1 LNGAAEFLYSVT
13 GFGKIEIGADMRRT
27 PWKKILLALVLGLP
41 VLCLVAGAA
50 SYLSNQSLPQHSP
63 VIEHLS
69 SSEKARISEAQA
81 VRKSLGNQVWPGFG
95 DADLPVLAYNE
106 QFGFLVNDAQPST
119 GWVKVPATETSGSMW
134 VPVPGDQFQGKTYYY
149 QPVDDGASAIGSF
162 TVKIGERWAASLVT
176 LDWGKIEF
184 VKMFREDI
192 LPSVVADLAPYR
204 LILPLFLNTDQY
216 IFAYNHEAF
225 HAFQGELAPEK
236 LIAAELAVRSTE
248 ADYPWDDEGVDQGW
262 QAEFSLLQQALR
274 SESLGDTRDL
284 AVKFLAARNQRRA
297 LPVLNSGQIQYE
309 QQREWLEGLARYV
322 ELELWRAAYE
332 SDSYQPTPAIQ
343 QVADF
348 NNFRSYPR
356 QWSSMV
362 SGMTQ
367 QTSSQDTRFYSSGL
381 AQAVL
386 LDRLLPNW
394 KSKAMETNVYLDQL
408 LAEAVASN

>member
-1 LNGAAEFLYSVT
+1 
-13 GFGKIEIGADMRRT
+13 M
-27 PWKKILLALVLGLP
+27 
-41 VLCLVAGAA
+41 
-50 SYLSNQSLPQHSP
+50 
-63 VIEHLS
+63 
-69 SSEKARISEAQA
+69 
-81 VRKSLGNQVWPGFG
+81 
-95 DADLPVLAYNE
+95 
-106 QFGFLVNDAQPST
+106 
-119 GWVKVPATETSGSMW
+119 
-134 VPVPGDQFQGKTYYY
+134 
-149 QPVDDGASAIGSF
+149 
-162 TVKIGERWAASLVT
+162 
-176 LDWGKIEF
+176 
-184 VKMFREDI
+184 
-192 LPSVVADLAPYR
+192 
-204 LILPLFLNTDQY
+204 
-216 IFAYNHEAF
+216 
-225 HAFQGELAPEK
+225 
-236 LIAAELAVRSTE
+236 
-248 ADYPWDDEGVDQGW
+248 
-262 QAEFSLLQQALR
+262 LQQALR

-394 KSKAMETNVYLDQL
+394 KSKAMEPNVYLDQL